1 MTTVPAGCA
10 ARSQPSSERKAGATD
25 VHLGLELIGDPLTRD
40 GSAVVK
46 VRVGSS
52 FPINGVLIL
61 LDEVISRTRSPVRA
75 NRATISSVMLTTLTI
90 ASPGRTTRAPVAK
103 SWEPS
108 ARTYRRKRTRRAAR
122 TAQALWCLLA
132 NERRRCR

>member
-75 NRATISSVMLTTLTI
+75 K
-90 ASPGRTTRAPVAK
+90 APVP
-103 SWEPS
+103 PS
-108 ARTYRRKRTRRAAR
+108 RR
-122 TAQALWCLLA
+122 
-132 NERRRCR
+132 